1 MTTPHSLGC
10 GRAGAASDAQTPA
23 ATWGPLLGLW
33 PLLTLSCRPV
43 PGPGPLAG
51 LVHLLILPEQ
61 CGHPPPSL
69 ASVKWGHHGDRP
81 PTWTGFS
88 TFEGRAPSKPGWV
101 GGSRCSSRDGRPRLL
116 PHLVSR
122 SGWWVRPSHTALRP
136 PGPPGSLS
144 TSPHPEQ
151 QACSR
156 ASSSSRTEAPPA
168 ANSTIPQALSRSCS
182 FSREFTAT
190 AGRSGQSV
198 MLQYL
203 STPGFPWF

>member
-1 MTTPHSLGC
+1 MRPPSTEPGLREMGPS
-10 GRAGAASDAQTPA
+10 
-23 ATWGPLLGLW
+23 WGPSTHLDWLLHL
-33 PLLTLSCRPV
+33 R
-43 PGPGPLAG
+43 GPCTQQA
-51 LVHLLILPEQ
+51 
-61 CGHPPPSL
+61 
-69 ASVKWGHHGDRP
+69 
-81 PTWTGFS
+81 
-88 TFEGRAPSKPGWV
+88 WV
-101 GGSRCSSRDGRPRLL
+101 GGRQQVLQPRWRPRLL

-151 QACSR
+151 QACSW